1 MVKVQHD
8 PTEGH
13 FETGPNAKDRKP
25 APAAE
30 RRSFGSLI
38 RGSRPQGTPDLTKAV
53 EREYGTWLKKDF
65 GFEHT
70 LFEDKAQNK

>member
-1 MVKVQHD
+1 MAKVHD
-8 PTEGH
+8 TSEGP
-13 FETGPNAKDRKP
+13 FETGPKAKDRNP

-38 RGSRPQGTPDLTKAV
+38 RGSRSQVTPDATKAV